1 MEELEALKQER
12 LNDPAY
18 QFNKTSLV
26 SRARDTA
33 LIKRRREYMELSE
46 LSILTDALIRKT
58 SKLISAEKANITYKY
73 KKVKMPQVMNRLCAL
88 ITCD

>member
-46 LSILTDALIRKT
+46 L
-58 SKLISAEKANITYKY
+58 
-73 KKVKMPQVMNRLCAL
+73 
-88 ITCD
+88 